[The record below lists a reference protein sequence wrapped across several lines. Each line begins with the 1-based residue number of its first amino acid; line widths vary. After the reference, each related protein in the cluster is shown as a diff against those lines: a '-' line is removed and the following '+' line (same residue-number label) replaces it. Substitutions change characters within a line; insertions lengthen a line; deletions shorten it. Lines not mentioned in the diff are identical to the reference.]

1 MQSTKTKKPNF
12 KRVFWYLF
20 GIIQM
25 ISGAANLIEKEEFVE
40 IGRHI
45 YKSAEEA
52 LRIVQLCQGSN
63 KFGPHQISN

>member
-25 ISGAANLIEKEEFVE
+25 ISGAANLIEKEEFYWTFTLQFTFGLV
-40 IGRHI
+40 
-45 YKSAEEA
+45 
-52 LRIVQLCQGSN
+52 IVILNVLG
-63 KFGPHQISN
+63 KIETGKL